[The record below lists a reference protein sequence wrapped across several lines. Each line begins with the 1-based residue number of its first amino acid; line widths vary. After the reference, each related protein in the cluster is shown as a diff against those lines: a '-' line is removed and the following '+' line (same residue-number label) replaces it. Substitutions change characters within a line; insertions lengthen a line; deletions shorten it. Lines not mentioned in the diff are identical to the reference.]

1 MTQMAV
7 GDGLAD
13 IVGRKWGSV
22 KWPFSKSKSLV
33 GSGAFLLGSF
43 TISAAL
49 LLLLQVMSYKGEVL
63 ILKFFT
69 TFLIS
74 GDGLSVC
81 GGLVVFALAA
91 AVEAAGDFRIVY
103 CSGVGSWR

>member
-1 MTQMAV
+1 MIVFKHLFCIAVGVIAVTQMAV

-43 TISAAL
+43 TISVVL
-49 LLLLQVMSYKGEVL
+49 LLLLQVMSHYSEVL
-63 ILKFFT
+63 ILQFFT
-69 TFLIS
+69 T
-74 GDGLSVC
+74 
-81 GGLVVFALAA
+81 
-91 AVEAAGDFRIVY
+91 VY
-103 CSGVGSWR
+103 CLAHIR